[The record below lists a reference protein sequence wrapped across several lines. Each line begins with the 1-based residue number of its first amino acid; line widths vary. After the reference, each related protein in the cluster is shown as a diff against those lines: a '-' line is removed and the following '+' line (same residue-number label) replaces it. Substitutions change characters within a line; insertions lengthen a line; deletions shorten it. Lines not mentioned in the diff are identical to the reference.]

1 MDAASPQSLLE
12 TLRRVF
18 AAEFEI
24 APDAVEPQAHLV
36 DDLELDSVDA
46 VTLATR
52 LEEETGLALEGDDIR
67 AMSTVASVVDIVS
80 ARLRERADRAP

>member
-1 MDAASPQSLLE
+1 MDVASPQSLLE

-18 AAEFEI
+18 EAEFEI
-24 APDAVEPQAHLV
+24 APDAVDPQAHLV

-52 LEEETGLALEGDDIR
+52 LEQETGLSLEGDDIR
-67 AMSTVASVVDIVS
+67 AMSTVASVVEIVS
-80 ARLRERADRAP
+80 ARLRERADREP

>member
-1 MDAASPQSLLE
+1 MPAPPSHSLLE

-18 AAEFEI
+18 QAEFEI
-24 APDAVEPQAHLV
+24 EPEAVDPQSHLV

-52 LEEETGLALEGDDIR
+52 LEEETGLSLEGDDIR
-67 AMSTVASVVDIVS
+67 AMSTVASVMEIVS
-80 ARLRERADRAP
+80 ARLREREGRAP